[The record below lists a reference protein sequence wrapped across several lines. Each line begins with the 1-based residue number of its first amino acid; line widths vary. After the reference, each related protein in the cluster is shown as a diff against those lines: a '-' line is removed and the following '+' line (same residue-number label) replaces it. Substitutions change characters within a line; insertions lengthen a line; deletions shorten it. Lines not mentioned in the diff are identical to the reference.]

1 LGDVENQWLS
11 TGGSADTEN
20 IGDLGKL
27 KEALTLKRGI
37 LTEMPD
43 IGGRDFYPL
52 LAKVGK
58 DVIEGEGTL
67 GFEASLASMTS

>member
-1 LGDVENQWLS
+1 LVDMGNKWLS
-11 TGGSADTEN
+11 TCGSADTEN

-43 IGGRDFYPL
+43 IGRRDFYPL

-58 DVIEGEGTL
+58 ADCR
-67 GFEASLASMTS
+67 